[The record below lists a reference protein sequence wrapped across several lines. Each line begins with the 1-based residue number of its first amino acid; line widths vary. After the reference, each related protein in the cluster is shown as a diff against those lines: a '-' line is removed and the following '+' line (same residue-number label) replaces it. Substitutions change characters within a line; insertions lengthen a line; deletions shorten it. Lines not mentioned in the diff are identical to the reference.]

1 MSKYI
6 AGIDFGTSN
15 STAAIIDETG
25 VAKMIALEDEH
36 FTMPSAMFFDA
47 ESNEV
52 FYGRAAEKQNATY
65 PTSGRMMRA
74 LKSILGTGLMYETTP
89 VNGKYTSYLDIIRD
103 FLFEIKLSLDMTA
116 SAVIDTVVLGRP
128 IHFTSPANDEQDALA
143 ESALRAIA
151 ANLGFNNI
159 AFQYEPLAA
168 AFAYERQLSPT
179 QEKLALIVDIGGGT
193 SDFSVVRLSG
203 ARKDDLDRKNDILAN
218 TGIRIGGKD
227 FDENLSK
234 YAFMP
239 LFGRGGQYNDNG
251 TIKPI
256 MTTPYDNLS
265 SWNKISELYTQKT
278 LNLVDSYINTECEPR
293 CLHRLRDIII
303 NRLGHTHMSFVE
315 NTKIQLSNAP
325 SVNTV
330 LEYVCDKPNATIT
343 RQDFENYISKDV
355 KKIQTTIMQ
364 CVNDANIF
372 THDIEQVVLTGGS
385 SQIPYII
392 NMVRSLFPN
401 ADISSADTM
410 TSVGMGLAY
419 DALRRKKSGF
429 WK

>member
-89 VNGKYTSYLDIIRD
+89 VNGKYTSYLNIIRD

-116 SAVIDTVVLGRP
+116 GAVIDTVVLGRP

-151 ANLGFNNI
+151 ANLGFKNI

-227 FDENLSK
+227 FDEHLSK
-234 YAFMP
+234 DAFMP

-265 SWNKISELYTQKT
+265 SWNKISELYTPKT
-278 LNLVDSYINTECEPR
+278 LNLVDSYINKECEPR
-293 CLHRLRDIII
+293 CLHRLREVIT
-303 NRLGHTHMSFVE
+303 NRLGHTHLSFVE
-315 NTKIQLSNAP
+315 QTKINLSSCA
-325 SVNTV
+325 TIDLV
-330 LEYVCDKPNATIT
+330 LDYISDKPNTTIT

-385 SQIPYII
+385 SQIPCII
-392 NMVRSLFPN
+392 NMVRSLFPS
-401 ADISSADTM
+401 AEISSADTM

-419 DALRRKKSGF
+419 DAFRRNKSNS
-429 WK
+429 WN